1 MIIIGII
8 IGVIPVPAMTAAVQ
22 AVNLPMMNP
31 PLKNPV
37 RLLKHPAT
45 VTTAHP
51 AAMYLLLTAAHLLP
65 TAMVARLQHPGQQGM
80 QTARP

>member
-51 AAMYLLLTAAHLLP
+51 AAMYLLP